1 MKIIKTKLEGCLIL
15 EPQVYTD
22 QRGYFFESF
31 NKKQFNEETGL
42 QVDFV
47 QDNQSFSSR
56 GVIRGLHGQLAEHAQ
71 AKLVRVF
78 QGDVIDVAVDA
89 RPESKTFGQYL
100 AVNLSAEN
108 KRQLFVPRG
117 FLHGFAVLSETAGF
131 FYKCDNYYQKDAEWG
146 VDLLDEDLAIDW
158 QLAPEE
164 MIISEK
170 DLHLPSFKQAIDRY
184 INK

>member
-31 NKKQFNEETGL
+31 NKKRFNEETGL

-78 QGDVIDVAVDA
+78 QGEVIDVAVDA

-146 VDLLDEDLAIDW
+146 VDLLDKDLAIDW
-158 QLAPEE
+158 QLSPEE